1 MTDPA
6 SPAGGRLAGKVAIVT
21 GAARGQGAAE
31 ARRFVAEGASVV
43 IADLLDDEGA
53 ALAAEL
59 GDRAAFCH
67 LDVTDEDGWAACVA
81 FAEAHFGP
89 VSVLV
94 NNAGILAFHSVQSTT
109 AAEFR
114 RVIEV
119 NLVGPFLGISAVIGS
134 MQRAGGG
141 SIVNISSTS
150 GYVGFPGV
158 AAYST
163 SKWGVRGLTRS
174 GAMDL
179 GRLGIR
185 MNSVHPGSIDT
196 PMIRMDGLPTEAFEP
211 FVRKLPVPRL
221 GTPDDVAHLVV
232 FLASDESSYCTGTEF
247 VVDGGQTAG
256 DLTLMPD

>member
-1 MTDPA
+1 
-6 SPAGGRLAGKVAIVT
+6 
-21 GAARGQGAAE
+21 
-31 ARRFVAEGASVV
+31 
-43 IADLLDDEGA
+43 
-53 ALAAEL
+53 
-59 GDRAAFCH
+59 
-67 LDVTDEDGWAACVA
+67 VA
-81 FAEAHFGP
+81 FTEERFGP

-94 NNAGILAFHSVQSTT
+94 NNAGILAFHSLQQTP
-109 AAEFR
+109 ADEFR
-114 RVIEV
+114 RVLEV
-119 NLVGPFLGISAVIGS
+119 NLVGPFLGIKAVIGS
-134 MQRAGGG
+134 MRTAGGG

-150 GYVGFPGV
+150 GSIGFPGV

-196 PMIRMDGLPTEAFEP
+196 PMIRMDGLPTEVFDP
-211 FVRKLPVPRL
+211 FVKKLPVPRL

-232 FLASDESSYCTGTEF
+232 FLASDESAYCTGGEF